1 MRTCGKSDIMEG
13 RVAIQLSYRFDTTGT
28 SDFFL
33 LRRSKRAPAES
44 VIFYEIDFC
53 RVVTCRINE
62 NVLGNRASMSVNS
75 KLLSHFSTIY
85 PLRYSYR
92 FLVGKVKLRLILKP

>member
-1 MRTCGKSDIMEG
+1 MS
-13 RVAIQLSYRFDTTGT
+13 RFNFPTDSILPGLLISSCCVDQSGT
-28 SDFFL
+28 L
-33 LRRSKRAPAES
+33 AES